1 MSNDTKY
8 VVGIDFGTLSGRA
21 AVVSVADGSELGH
34 GVKEYTHQVMDRSL
48 TAGDDQLL
56 PPDYALQVPADY
68 IEVLQTA
75 VLEAIASSGVDPS
88 QIIGLGIDFTS
99 ATVVAAKADGTPLCE
114 LEEFKNH
121 PHAYVKLWKHHGAQ
135 EQADRIVALAEER
148 NEAWLARYGGIL
160 SSEMLMPKVLETL
173 EKDPEVYAAAD
184 RFFNALD
191 WITFR
196 MTGHE
201 VYAAG
206 DSGYKRN
213 YQDGKYPSREYLEAL
228 NPGFGGVFSEKMPGE
243 VLPLGSEAGKLTAE
257 AAGWMGLPEGIS
269 VAVGNIDAH
278 VTAAAVQAV
287 EAGQMTAIMG
297 TSSCH
302 IVLGN
307 ELKEVPG
314 MFGVVD
320 GGIVD
325 GLWAFE
331 CGQTAVG
338 DIFAWFV
345 NNCVDQRFRD
355 QADEA
360 GVSIH
365 DWLTRLAADQEIG
378 EHGLVALDWHN
389 GNRSVLSD
397 ANLSGLIIG
406 QTLTTRPQDTYR
418 ALLEATAFG
427 ARTIVETF
435 ANNGVEI
442 SEIVAAGGLIKNKF
456 LMQMY
461 ADVCKLP
468 ISVGLTTQPGALGS
482 AVFAAVAAGAYPD
495 VKAATMAMGRKEENA
510 YLPRPEASE
519 QYDRLFAEYTKLH
532 DYFGRGGNEVMHTLK
547 DIRRDAARR
556 HAERNEGKYSKPD
569 TTQEQIS
576 EGGKDYYPVV

>member
-1 MSNDTKY
+1 MSNEETY

-21 AVVSVADGSELGH
+21 AVVSVADGHELGH

-56 PPDYALQVPADY
+56 PPDFALQVPADY
-68 IEVLQTA
+68 IEVLRTA
-75 VLEAIASSGVDPS
+75 VPEAISSSGVDPS
-88 QIIGLGIDFTS
+88 QIVGVGIDFTS
-99 ATVVAAKADGTPLCE
+99 ATVVATKADGTPLCE
-114 LEEFKNH
+114 LPEFKDH

-135 EQADRIVALAEER
+135 DQADRIVALAEER
-148 NEAWLARYGGIL
+148 NEDWLARYGGIL

-173 EKDPEVYAAAD
+173 EKDPEVYKAAD

-196 MTGHE
+196 MTDNE

-257 AAGWMGLPEGIS
+257 AAEWMGLCEGIS

-302 IVLGN
+302 IVLGT

-389 GNRSVLSD
+389 GNRSILSD
-397 ANLSGLIIG
+397 SNLSGLILG

-435 ANNGVEI
+435 ANNGIEI
-442 SEIVAAGGLIKNKF
+442 NEIVAAGGLIKNKF

-461 ADVCKLP
+461 ADVCQLP
-468 ISVGLTTQPGALGS
+468 ISVGQTTQPGALGS
-482 AVFAAVAAGAYPD
+482 AVFAAVAAGVHPD
-495 VKAATMAMGRKEENA
+495 VKAASMAMGSKEANA

-519 QYDRLFAEYTKLH
+519 QYDRLFAEYSKLH
-532 DYFGRGGNEVMHTLK
+532 DYFGRGENEVMHTLK
-547 DIRRDAARR
+547 EIRRDAAKR
-556 HAERNEGKYSKPD
+556 HAERNDFMYSGPD

-576 EGGKDYYPVV
+576 GGGKDYYPVA

>member
-1 MSNDTKY
+1 MSNEETY

-21 AVVSVADGSELGH
+21 AVVSVADGHELGH

-68 IEVLQTA
+68 IEVLRTA
-75 VLEAIASSGVDPS
+75 VPEAIQNSGVDPS
-88 QIIGLGIDFTS
+88 SIIGVGIDFTS
-99 ATVVAAKADGTPLCE
+99 ATVVASKADGTPLCE
-114 LEEFKNH
+114 LPEFRNR

-148 NEAWLARYGGIL
+148 NEDWLARYGGIL
-160 SSEMLMPKVLETL
+160 SSEMLLPKVLETL
-173 EKDPEVYAAAD
+173 EKDPEVYTAAD

-196 MTGHE
+196 MTGNE

-228 NPGFGGVFSEKMPGE
+228 NPGFGTVFSEKMPGE

-257 AAGWMGLPEGIS
+257 AASWMGLPEGIS

-302 IVLGN
+302 IVLGT

-435 ANNGVEI
+435 ARNDVEI
-442 SEIVAAGGLIKNKF
+442 TEIVAAGGLIKNKF

-468 ISVGLTTQPGALGS
+468 ISVGQTTQPGALGS

-495 VKAATMAMGRKEENA
+495 VKAATMAMGSKEENA

-556 HAERNEGKYSKPD
+556 HAERNEGKYSQPD
-569 TTQEQIS
+569 TSQEQIS
-576 EGGKDYYPVV
+576 QGGKDYYPVV